1 MMFALRVVVREKGVR
16 AGVVVASVVDGG
28 VVVKRVV
35 VVGRRGIAPGSL
47 VAIFFYIF
55 LYDAWDVFF
64 FSPSSR
70 PLARSLAFN
79 VPGPRKGGNWSIPM
93 VFFFC
98 LSDFELGL
106 LLSEGAS
113 KVAVSFP

>member
-16 AGVVVASVVDGG
+16 AGVVVAAVVDGG

-64 FSPSSR
+64 FFALVSS
-70 PLARSLAFN
+70 ARSLTRFQCSRS
-79 VPGPRKGGNWSIPM
+79 P
-93 VFFFC
+93 
-98 LSDFELGL
+98 
-106 LLSEGAS
+106 
-113 KVAVSFP
+113 